1 MLAKTPAGFL
11 PLLRIGVPAGV
22 MRNYVSRKKVRE
34 SLDVAVACRL
44 NELDQLEGL
53 RLARGIAVDLA

>member
-34 SLDVAVACRL
+34 SLVSGGL
-44 NELDQLEGL
+44 FNQLDELEGL
-53 RLARGIAVDLA
+53 GLARGVAVDLA

>member
-34 SLDVAVACRL
+34 RLDVAVAYRL
-44 NELDQLEGL
+44 NELDELEGL
-53 RLARGIAVDLA
+53 GLARGVAVDL